1 MAAAVSPLSAEST
14 SPAAQH
20 PEKRRKIT
28 RACDACKAKKK
39 RCTGTQPCPSCD
51 KAAKPCTYLASYTRG
66 RFSTPPPSRGLDALV
81 LAAESHDVHFATG
94 RDRRPSST
102 RTADPA
108 IAAPSPPANRALP
121 SPEIAAQRHHSLNAA
136 YAIPVHSPG
145 QAFAQPQ
152 PPSFL
157 PPLPTFQQPQP
168 NGATVDQPS
177 AALQPLLTAA
187 DQLRPSTSKDPS
199 RRPSPEPDGNF
210 DGHYLGPSSS
220 VAWLRRALR
229 KLGQARA
236 LKEKLHDES
245 NHASPKDATVFNYGD
260 KDAPPTLGPHLSLP
274 SAERTEYLL
283 IRYFEFAAP
292 TYRFLHRP
300 TVESWLAAMH
310 DPNTSLQPA
319 KKAVVLVVLSIATL
333 YCLSQIKDPELEI
346 RRESEMY
353 YREAQSLL
361 SKETGPATLE
371 SVQARFA
378 LVHYLLSTARSNQ
391 AWFTFGTTVQLAMAL
406 GLHRRRSLGDRA
418 ESLIIRECQRRLFWS
433 MYTTDRYMSVMFGRP
448 RWIQDDDISQEY
460 PLSVNDEDLKATEII
475 SPGQNDCL
483 EDAAIFHSKL
493 TRIVGRAAKEQYT
506 MPSRTETERLS
517 AASKH
522 NRDLR
527 AWKAELPAYL
537 SGAIRPSSLI
547 PIFRRQSTVL
557 KLAYAHAVMLV
568 NRPFLLN
575 LSKHGYHSTSPNP
588 ATRDR
593 VEECLA
599 AARTAIEMV
608 LNYITEGQPFSSFWF
623 TQYVAFNALAIT
635 YLYLLHSR
643 SREGVDILFHH
654 RDLLSLADACQQ
666 YLVDVTEANAPSMR
680 YSIILEELREELSR
694 QVSLSSSS
702 STSTSNCNNNN
713 NNNNSINGSSSSSAA
728 AVASTNG
735 GAADA
740 SFLHPHP
747 ANGAL
752 SPRHYPAALPSDGA
766 ILLDGGGG
774 GGGDSERSHQQG
786 DGDAGSGVPGGDLQ
800 AQLDLDLDFW
810 PQLDSLPMSYSSW
823 GESVAELGVV
833 PSG

>member
-1 MAAAVSPLSAEST
+1 MAAAVSPLSASST
-14 SPAAQH
+14 TQAQH

-39 RCTGTQPCPSCD
+39 RCTGTQPCPSCE

-81 LAAESHDVHFATG
+81 LAAESHDVHFAAE

-102 RTADPA
+102 RTSD
-108 IAAPSPPANRALP
+108 AANVPSPPLNRGLP
-121 SPEIAAQRHHSLNAA
+121 SPEVAAQRHHSMSAA
-136 YAIPVHSPG
+136 YGMPVQSPG
-145 QAFAQPQ
+145 QTFSQTQQ

-168 NGATVDQPS
+168 NGATVEQR
-177 AALQPLLTAA
+177 PLLSAA
-187 DQLRPSTSKDPS
+187 DQWRPPAVQDPTSKDPS

-236 LKEKLHDES
+236 LKEKLHDDS
-245 NHASPKDATVFNYGD
+245 NHASPKDATIFNYGD
-260 KDAPPTLGPHLSLP
+260 KDAPPTLGPGLSLP
-274 SAERTEYLL
+274 SADRTEYLL
-283 IRYFEFAAP
+283 TRYFEFAAP

-300 TVESWLAAMH
+300 TVEGWLAAMH
-310 DPNTSLQPA
+310 DPHNSLHPA

-333 YCLSQIKDPELEI
+333 YCLSQIKDPELDI

-406 GLHRRRSLGDRA
+406 GLHRRRSLGDRS
-418 ESLIIRECQRRLFWS
+418 ESLIARESQRRLFWS

-506 MPSRTETERLS
+506 MPSRTESERLAS
-517 AASKH
+517 ASKH
-522 NRDLR
+522 NKDLR
-527 AWKAELPAYL
+527 NWKAELPAYL

-575 LSKHGYHSTSPNP
+575 LSKYGYHSMSPNP
-588 ATRDR
+588 ATRDC

-635 YLYLLHSR
+635 YLYLLHHR
-643 SREGVDILFHH
+643 RQGIDILFQH
-654 RDLLSLADACQQ
+654 RDLLSLADTCQQ

-694 QVSLSSSS
+694 QQASSAS
-702 STSTSNCNNNN
+702 STNANGTAAGS
-713 NNNNSINGSSSSSAA
+713 NGSS
-728 AVASTNG
+728 ASLSQANG
-735 GAADA
+735 PDG
-740 SFLHPHP
+740 LHPSDGV
-747 ANGAL
+747 NGVNTVL
-752 SPRHYPAALPSDGA
+752 SPRALPSDSA
-766 ILLDGGGG
+766 ILLAGG
-774 GGGDSERSHQQG
+774 GGGDSEPQVDG
-786 DGDAGSGVPGGDLQ
+786 DGSSVGDLQ
-800 AQLDLDLDFW
+800 QLDWDLDFW
-810 PQLDSLPMSYSSW
+810 PQLDSLPMSYSNW
-823 GESVAELGVV
+823 GESMAELGVV
-833 PSG
+833 PTA

>member
-1 MAAAVSPLSAEST
+1 MAAAVSPLSHGST
-14 SPAAQH
+14 SPAAQHQH

-81 LAAESHDVHFATG
+81 LAAESHDVHFAAD

-102 RTADPA
+102 RTSDARIPA
-108 IAAPSPPANRALP
+108 LSPPVNRGLP
-121 SPEIAAQRHHSLNAA
+121 SPEIAAQRHHSMSAA
-136 YAIPVHSPG
+136 YGIPTH
-145 QAFAQPQ
+145 PQ

-168 NGATVDQPS
+168 NGVTPKQPS
-177 AALQPLLTAA
+177 ASLQPLLSAV
-187 DQLRPSTSKDPS
+187 DQWRPPASKDPS

-236 LKEKLHDES
+236 LKEKLHDDS

-260 KDAPPTLGPHLSLP
+260 KDAPPSLGPDLSMP
-274 SAERTEYLL
+274 SADRTEYLL
-283 IRYFEFAAP
+283 TRYFEFAAP

-310 DPNTSLQPA
+310 DPNSSLQPA

-333 YCLSQIKDPELEI
+333 YCLSQIKDPELDI

-406 GLHRRRSLGDRA
+406 GLHRRRSLADRG
-418 ESLIIRECQRRLFWS
+418 ESLILRECQRRLFWS

-460 PLSVNDEDLKATEII
+460 PLSVNDEDLKATEIV

-522 NRDLR
+522 NKDLR
-527 AWKAELPAYL
+527 DWKSQLPAYL

-575 LSKHGYHSTSPNP
+575 LSKYGYRSASPNP
-588 ATRDR
+588 ATREC

-608 LNYITEGQPFSSFWF
+608 LNYISEGQPFSSFWF
-623 TQYVAFNALAIT
+623 TQVRLI
-635 YLYLLHSR
+635 
-643 SREGVDILFHH
+643 
-654 RDLLSLADACQQ
+654 
-666 YLVDVTEANAPSMR
+666 
-680 YSIILEELREELSR
+680 
-694 QVSLSSSS
+694 SS
-702 STSTSNCNNNN
+702 
-713 NNNNSINGSSSSSAA
+713 
-728 AVASTNG
+728 
-735 GAADA
+735 
-740 SFLHPHP
+740 
-747 ANGAL
+747 
-752 SPRHYPAALPSDGA
+752 LPS
-766 ILLDGGGG
+766 
-774 GGGDSERSHQQG
+774 
-786 DGDAGSGVPGGDLQ
+786 
-800 AQLDLDLDFW
+800 
-810 PQLDSLPMSYSSW
+810 SLPRR
-823 GESVAELGVV
+823 
-833 PSG
+833 